1 MIAFETLK
9 ATALSFPNAME
20 APHFEN
26 LAFKVNKK
34 IFATYNPTHQR
45 ATVKLNA
52 IDQQVF
58 VKVSEGAINAVP
70 NKWGKQG
77 WTNIDLNT
85 VHPDLC
91 IDAFT
96 TAYCTVA
103 PPALALQVRPE

>member
-1 MIAFETLK
+1 MQFKKFKTL
-9 ATALSFPNAME
+9 ALSFPNTLE

-26 LAFKVNKK
+26 VAFKVNKK
-34 IFATYNPTHQR
+34 IFATYNPTHNR

-58 VKVSEGAINAVP
+58 VKVSNGAIKAEP
-70 NKWGKQG
+70 NNRGLQG

-85 VHPDLC
+85 VHEDLC
-91 IDAFT
+91 IDAIT

-103 PPALALQVRPE
+103 PPALALQVRPA

>member
-1 MIAFETLK
+1 MIAFKDIKKL
-9 ATALSFPNAME
+9 ALSFPNTLE

-26 LAFKVNKK
+26 TAFKVNKK
-34 IFATYNPTHQR
+34 IFATYNPTHHR

-58 VKVSEGAINAVP
+58 EKVSNGSINAVP

-77 WTNIDLNT
+77 WTNIDLNS
-85 VHPDLC
+85 VHPDLFT
-91 IDAFT
+91 DALT

-103 PPALALQVRPE
+103 PPTLALQVRPS

>member
-1 MIAFETLK
+1 MQFKAFKTL
-9 ATALSFPNAME
+9 ALSFPNTIE

-26 LAFKVNKK
+26 VAFKVNKK
-34 IFATYNPTHQR
+34 IFATYNPTHNR

-58 VKVSEGAINAVP
+58 VKVSNGAINAVP
-70 NKWGKQG
+70 NKWGLQG

-85 VHPDLC
+85 VHEDLC
-91 IDAFT
+91 IDAIT

-103 PPALALQVRPE
+103 PPALALQVRPS

>member
-1 MIAFETLK
+1 MQFKDIKTL
-9 ATALSFPNAME
+9 ALSFPNTNE

-26 LAFKVNKK
+26 VAFKVNKK
-34 IFATYNPTHQR
+34 IFATYNPAHNR

-58 VKVSEGAINAVP
+58 VKVSNGAINAVP
-70 NKWGKQG
+70 NKWGLQG

-85 VHPDLC
+85 VHEDLC
-91 IDAFT
+91 IDAIT

-103 PPALALQVRPE
+103 PPALALQVRPS